1 MKTVYVNPNSLLQTQ
16 VPGYVPTLS
25 RRRWNGISTYKQ
37 PVFSE
42 QMVEEMI
49 IDPRVKFGLS
59 LIKGPMISKAK
70 MKVESENEEVKE
82 FVIKMINSFWLN
94 GAVQA
99 LKAVE
104 WGHSGS
110 EVLYKQDEK
119 TGQIIYAGLK
129 DFHSSSV
136 KIVTQ
141 NGERCGLLIKD
152 FMTVSMKTGKAVYL
166 GGPKAFH
173 HVHSREIHPFY
184 GRSRLYGAHIP
195 WNEIW
200 SQGGYRDIRRMW
212 FYKNAFTGG
221 TLYHP
226 NKIYTMPDG
235 RQVHSQD
242 WGQEMVEKMKT
253 GAVWTLPN
261 DVDKNGNR
269 QWEYNEAKGNT
280 IPAGLFTYGDSLR
293 IEILEALGIPYEV
306 IESSGNEGFGSSSGR
321 AIPETAFY
329 SILQEELNWL
339 IYDFVEQII
348 KPMVQINAALGLLPY
363 DTFDVLSYPLM
374 ANPED
379 VDFADKDGDGIPDAQ
394 EDKGDVTSPKKESS
408 SDGSEKKKT
417 LKPNEQEGMEKKN
430 QLAVAS

>member
-1 MKTVYVNPNSLLQTQ
+1 MNTVYVNPNDLLTTQ
-16 VPGYVPTLS
+16 VADYLPSTS
-25 RRRWNGISTYKQ
+25 RRSFGIDTYKQ
-37 PVFSE
+37 PLFTQHTIE
-42 QMVEEMI
+42 RME

-70 MKVESENEEVKE
+70 FKVESDSEEVKE
-82 FVIKMINSFWLN
+82 YVIKMINSFWGN
-94 GAVQA
+94 GAIQA

-110 EVLYKQDEK
+110 EVLYKHDEK
-119 TGQIIYAGLK
+119 NGQIVYCGLK
-129 DFHSSSV
+129 DFQSKSV
-136 KIVTQ
+136 KIVTR
-141 NGERCGLLIKD
+141 NGERVGLLIKD
-152 FMTVSMKTGKAVYL
+152 FMTMNMQSGKAVYL

-173 HVHSREIHPFY
+173 HVHNREIHPFY

-212 FYKNAFTGG
+212 FYKNAFSGG
-221 TLYHP
+221 ILYHP
-226 NKIYTMPDG
+226 DKIYRAPDG
-235 RQVHSQD
+235 RQIHAQD
-242 WGQEMVEKMKT
+242 HAQEMIEKMKT

-261 DVDKNGNR
+261 DTDNNGNR
-269 QWEYNEAKGNT
+269 QWELKEPKGNT

-293 IEILEALGIPYEV
+293 IEILEAMGIPYEV

-339 IYDFVEQII
+339 IHDFVEQII
-348 KPMVQINAALGLLPY
+348 RPMLQVNAALGLIQY

-379 VDFADKDGDGIPDAQ
+379 VDFADKDGDGVPD
-394 EDKGDVTSPKKESS
+394 EREGGGNKEEPKKENV
-408 SDGSEKKKT
+408 SEEVKHDKKD
-417 LKPNEQEGMEKKN
+417 EADRVGAKN